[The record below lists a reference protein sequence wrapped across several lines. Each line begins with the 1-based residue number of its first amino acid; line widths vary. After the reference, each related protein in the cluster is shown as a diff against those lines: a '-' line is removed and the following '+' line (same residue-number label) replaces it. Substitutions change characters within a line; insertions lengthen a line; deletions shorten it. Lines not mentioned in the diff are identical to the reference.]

1 VFSAGALDFPSSAMT
16 WPVWKLLDN
25 LWRHMLAD
33 LPPPPAAPPA

>member
-1 VFSAGALDFPSSAMT
+1 MT

-33 LPPPPAAPPA
+33 LPPPPGTPPA